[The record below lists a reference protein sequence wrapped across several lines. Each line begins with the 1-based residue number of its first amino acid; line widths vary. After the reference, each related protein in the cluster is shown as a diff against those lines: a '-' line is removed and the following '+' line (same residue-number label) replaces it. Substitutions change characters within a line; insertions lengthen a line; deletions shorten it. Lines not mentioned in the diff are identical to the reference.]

1 LLALLAQHDL
11 GPACLKEALFEA
23 MGEDAVEEA
32 VREAEEKSI
41 GQFGKIIK
49 VAYTLILEGFIREV
63 I

>member
-1 LLALLAQHDL
+1 
-11 GPACLKEALFEA
+11 